1 MFPTNRL
8 QDWIT
13 TLDDSEK
20 MNFYG
25 FNLNALFP
33 LSRTSL
39 CFPFLHATAWC
50 WNPITHIFRFGS
62 QEMCLTLEEFQA
74 LMESQR
80 DKEIMLQPCF
90 GHAQALGRMYGLTLY
105 EARSLAHNGELD
117 IPDLIR
123 RFSIT
128 GDKDDLL

>member
-1 MFPTNRL
+1 MEMLPTNRL

-13 TLDDSEK
+13 TLDGSEN
-20 MNFYG
+20 MNFCS
-25 FNLNALFP
+25 FDLNALFP

-39 CFPFLHATAWC
+39 CFPFLHAATRC

-62 QEMCLTLEEFQA
+62 QEMCSTLKEFQA

-90 GHAQALGRMYGLTLY
+90 GHAQALGQMCRLTLH

-117 IPDLIR
+117 IPD
-123 RFSIT
+123 
-128 GDKDDLL
+128 